1 MSTIRPLTILL
12 LFCLTA
18 KTSAGQLPPIVGK
31 GHPIYQLESRLM
43 NGDKTALFD
52 LAPYFD
58 STKKVTEFL
67 GYHNIVTTE
76 SNIAKRVVSENCLF
90 TDGEFSITDSVTTK
104 QFSNFLY
111 KNRDK
116 IVFSELATSFLITP
130 LDKRTT
136 NFEIRAVSETR
147 KQALQGSA
155 KTLLSPIWL
164 KNNKIDSLIAQR
176 NPISLLLIA
185 SELFK
190 VRTRFN
196 RHPFH
201 VDEFTN
207 LLQYLTESEIGVEN
221 ENHKISWHIDKDY
234 NPASKLSLL
243 IYFSKFYPQY
253 LWNEKKSVFA
263 TPGNEIKPIGKEEQ
277 LFELLNSKNDSIAMD
292 AFTQLTVR
300 NPSKVTQLAGE
311 YQSADIDKNHSIP
324 IFPYR
329 FLKQL
334 VLLTDY
340 CMVNNIDFV
349 GTKELQH
356 NISQLQTKLS
366 FTKRRKLEDK
376 LIKILTLEDI
386 TAFEY
391 WALIHQQSW
400 DLTYSAGRI
409 LDIFYSE
416 NWNKLTADKKHL
428 NCYLKKSALFDNLGI
443 VGTCNNYPVKF
454 HNSGQSTL
462 TILEHYQTNDSD
474 VKRQIEKIISLNT
487 TPVKE
492 VEEPISWEGNTNY
505 EVKDLE
511 KTLSELTK
519 NVQDSSKTDD
529 AISDVLSQI
538 TYSQIPAALAAIEN
552 YPFQTD
558 WKKYSF
564 MVRDWGFFMAGN
576 FNEKETREEFLKI
589 YSKLSE
595 YQLYAYYL
603 DQADIHYKTI
613 ANELDYDKIYELLKH
628 DVVVAFAG
636 GGGGTQD
643 NEVYALVK
651 LLELTFKTTLGFPNK
666 LCNSNNIYGC
676 NSGPRAKSW
685 MQYMAARK
693 LLKQQHNE
701 P

>member
-1 MSTIRPLTILL
+1 ML

-18 KTSAGQLPPIVGK
+18 KTSAGQILPIVGK

-43 NGDKTALFD
+43 NGDKTALFEI
-52 LAPYFD
+52 ASYFD

-76 SNIAKRVVSENCLF
+76 SNIAKRVVLENSLF
-90 TDGEFSITDSVTTK
+90 TAEEFSITDSVTTK
-104 QFSNFLY
+104 QFSDFLY
-111 KNRDK
+111 KNNDK
-116 IVFSELATSFLITP
+116 IVFSNLATSFLITP
-130 LDKRTT
+130 LGKRTA

-155 KTLLSPIWL
+155 KTLLSPGWL
-164 KNNKIDSLIAQR
+164 KNNNIDSLIAQR

-196 RHPFH
+196 RHYFY

-207 LLQYLTESEIGVEN
+207 LLQYLTGTEIGIEN
-221 ENHKISWHIDKDY
+221 EDHKISWHIDKDY
-234 NPASKLSLL
+234 DPASKLSLL

-263 TPGNEIKPIGKEEQ
+263 TSNHKDKPIGKEEQ
-277 LFELLNSKNDSIAMD
+277 LFELLNSENDSIAMD
-292 AFTQLTVR
+292 AFTQLTVC
-300 NPSKVTQLAGE
+300 NPLKVTQLADE
-311 YQSADIDKNHSIP
+311 YQRGDIDRNYSIP

-340 CMVNNIDFV
+340 CRANNIDFV
-349 GTKELQH
+349 GTKELQR

-366 FTKRRKLEDK
+366 FTERRKLEDK
-376 LIKILTLEDI
+376 LITTLTLEDI

-391 WALIHQQSW
+391 WALIRQQSW
-400 DLTYSAGRI
+400 NLTYSAGRI
-409 LDIFYSE
+409 LDIFYSK
-416 NWNKLTADKKHL
+416 NWSKLTADKKHL
-428 NCYLKKSALFDNLGI
+428 DWYLKKSALFDKLGI
-443 VGTCNNYPVKF
+443 VGTCNNYLLKF
-454 HNSGQSTL
+454 HNSSQPTL
-462 TILEHYQTNDSD
+462 TLLEHYQTNDSD
-474 VKRQIEKIISLNT
+474 VKRQITKIISLNT
-487 TPVKE
+487 TPTKE
-492 VEEPISWEGNTNY
+492 EEEPFSWEGNKNY

-511 KTLSELTK
+511 KTLNELTK
-519 NVQDSSKTDD
+519 NVQDSSKTDN
-529 AISDVLSQI
+529 AISEVLSQI
-538 TYSQIPAALAAIEN
+538 NYQQIPAALAAIEN
-552 YPFQTD
+552 YPFQTN
-558 WKKYSF
+558 WRKYSF
-564 MVRDWGFFMAGN
+564 MERDWGFFMTGG
-576 FNEKETREEFLKI
+576 FNKKETREEFLKL

-603 DQADIHYKTI
+603 DQAGIDYKTTS
-613 ANELDYDKIYELLKH
+613 NKLDYDKIYELLKY
-628 DVVVAFAG
+628 DIVVAFAG

-651 LLELTFKTTLGFPNK
+651 LLELTFKTTLGYPDK
-666 LCNSNNIYGC
+666 LCNSNNMYGC
-676 NSGPRAKSW
+676 NSGQRAKSW
-685 MQYMAARK
+685 MQYMTAGK